1 MINLNSKPVKN
12 KYNVKGIILAGGS
25 GSRLY
30 PITKVYSKQ
39 LTLIYDKPL
48 IYYPLSILMLGG
60 IKEIL
65 IISNEETIPLYKQL
79 FGDGSNLG
87 LKFDYVI
94 QPEPRG
100 IAEAFILGEEFIKN
114 NSVCLIL
121 GDNIFY
127 GSLDFFYKSL
137 QKQNGATIFGYQVND
152 PERYGIVEFDKHG
165 KAISIEEKPLKPKS
179 LYAVPGLYVYD
190 NKVVEISKALKP
202 SSRGELE
209 ITDVNRE
216 YLIQGE
222 LNVEKIGRGVAWL
235 DTGTPEA
242 LLAASNFFGVIEDR
256 QGLKVACIE
265 EIAYYRKLI
274 NKNQLS
280 NLVESMPQSL
290 YREYL
295 ARILTEE
302 QSI

>member
-1 MINLNSKPVKN
+1 MIKSESKQVRN
-12 KYNVKGIILAGGS
+12 KRNVKGIILAGGA

-65 IISNEETIPLYKQL
+65 IISNKETIPLYKQL
-79 FGDGSNLG
+79 FGDGSHLG
-87 LKFDYVI
+87 LSLSYVV

-100 IAEAFILGEEFIKN
+100 IAESFILGEEFIGD
-114 NSVCLIL
+114 SPVCLIL

-127 GSLDFFYKSL
+127 GYLDFFYDALENEK
-137 QKQNGATIFGYQVND
+137 GATIFGYQVTD
-152 PERYGIVEFDKHG
+152 PQRYGIVEFDSNG
-165 KAISIEEKPLKPKS
+165 KVISIEEKPLNPKS
-179 LYAVPGLYVYD
+179 NFAIPGVYIYD
-190 NKVVEISKALKP
+190 NKVVDISKKLKP
-202 SSRGELE
+202 SQRGELE
-209 ITDVNRE
+209 ITDVNRA
-216 YLIQGE
+216 YLKMNE
-222 LNVEKIGRGVAWL
+222 LHVEKIGRGVAWL

-256 QGLKVACIE
+256 QGLKVACVE
-265 EIAYYRKLI
+265 EIAFFRGFIDI
-274 NKNQLS
+274 NKFSELI
-280 NLVESMPQSL
+280 EEMPKSL

-295 ARILTEE
+295 EKILSE
-302 QSI
+302 QK